1 MTSKFNFL
9 FCIASAAL
17 LVVSST
23 AQQERRERDPE
34 MMKQMLE
41 GMFQRIDQNADGKLS
56 LQEFSVVGNRMRMQR
71 RGNPAAEGQPRG
83 ERRDRTSSQ
92 QNRSDERPRADAS
105 RNTGERPNRAER
117 AQRQNRNESESAESN
132 SDDQLAQ
139 RFNRMDSDDDGEL
152 SVEEFVAAMSQNT
165 GNRSRQSTNE
175 NP

>member
-1 MTSKFNFL
+1 MTSKIKFL
-9 FCIASAAL
+9 SCIASALL
-17 LVVSST
+17 LVASST

-71 RGNPAAEGQPRG
+71 RGNPGAEGQPRG
-83 ERRDRTSSQ
+83 ERRDRTTSQ
-92 QNRSDERPRADAS
+92 QNRSGERTPADAS
-105 RNTGERPNRAER
+105 RNTGERPNRAET
-117 AQRQNRNESESAESN
+117 AQRQNRNESDSEESDSN
-132 SDDQLAQ
+132 DQLAQ
-139 RFNRMDSDDDGEL
+139 RFNRMDTDDDGEL

-175 NP
+175 SP